1 MGSVCLT
8 PVSPWAVQV
17 SAVRQAPARPA
28 APPAFSLGVMAPAGI
43 APLAALSAP
52 GAAAVIAV
60 SAGPQEAATAAASL
74 RELVAGQEVRTS
86 DQGDVASASAA
97 IERVF
102 DGRRSR
108 DVSAKAEDTL
118 VTLLGFQVDHGWTA
132 SYVIDR
138 GGFLVLVALVR
149 GKEKTFVRLD
159 LDKMHFIDPL
169 RDGASLSKRY
179 AVKIAGMISP

>member
-1 MGSVCLT
+1 MSSVLT
-8 PVSPWAVQV
+8 PVSPSAGQV
-17 SAVRQAPARPA
+17 STVRQAPAHLA
-28 APPAFSLGVMAPAGI
+28 APPAFSLGVI
-43 APLAALSAP
+43 APPGLAPLTALSAP

-60 SAGPQEAATAAASL
+60 SAGPQDPATAAASL
-74 RELVAGQEVRTS
+74 RELVPGQEARAS
-86 DQGDVASASAA
+86 DKGDVASASAE

-108 DVSAKAEDTL
+108 DVSAKAEDTQ
-118 VTLLGFQVDHGWTA
+118 VTLLGLPVDHGWTA

-159 LDKMHFIDPL
+159 LDKVHFIDPL
-169 RDGASLSKRY
+169 RDGAPLSKRY
-179 AVKIAGMISP
+179 AAKIAAMISP